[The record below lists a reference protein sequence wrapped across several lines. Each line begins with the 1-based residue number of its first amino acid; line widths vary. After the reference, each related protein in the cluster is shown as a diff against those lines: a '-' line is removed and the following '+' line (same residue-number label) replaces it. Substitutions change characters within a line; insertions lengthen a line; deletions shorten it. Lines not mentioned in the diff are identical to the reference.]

1 MMVTE
6 KSDLVTGFTVAFK
19 EIARF
24 PPHKS
29 EAVERAVDKGRRH
42 KQAERARVAELVE
55 RMAAYEKAERALCQ
69 AQIAFE
75 NGNTA
80 CLDETIIS
88 PTPELLASG
97 EFERFTADTVKGTVR
112 SASTVRRKLMSH
124 VQKYYESGLIE
135 LDALTACRWYRD
147 VYEATGLTGN
157 IPSTDYSKE
166 IFSAPQSRSMFSDWQ
181 IDMQDMWRTARGQM
195 TPRWL
200 PFFDA
205 VVLHDESPRIAIKLA
220 KKRNGTE
227 KALFRD
233 VVAELVAA
241 YDMLKS

>member
-1 MMVTE
+1 MVTE
-6 KSDLVTGFTVAFK
+6 KSDLVEAFYVGLFGSEREQERVMRRKRAEEYPAK
-19 EIARF
+19 ER
-24 PPHKS
+24 
-29 EAVERAVDKGRRH
+29 
-42 KQAERARVAELVE
+42 QRVADLVRQTAE
-55 RMAAYEKAERALCQ
+55 YEAWDRALTK
-69 AQIAFE
+69 AQDAFR

-80 CLDETIIS
+80 CLDETIIP
-88 PTPELLASG
+88 PTPELLGSG

-241 YDMLKS
+241 YDMLKK